1 MRHQERPDAT
11 ISASPRQIKGKTVMK
26 YLRIRDHLE
35 NFEAEPGSLS
45 PSDLS
50 GSWLNTNKDTPG
62 ITRVTCR
69 TDGNTLRVRFEGNG
83 SSEPSDWGEVTPDVM
98 CAANIQG
105 GPAMSFVA
113 SFDLGFKKVRVG
125 ANLNQNLLVIASYH
139 SSQNETGAGASNY
152 FAREFFYHADQ
163 S

>member
-1 MRHQERPDAT
+1 MLQ
-11 ISASPRQIKGKTVMK
+11 SVPRRGRIEGKTVMK
-26 YLRIRDHLE
+26 YLRIRDQLE

-69 TDGNTLRVRFEGNG
+69 ADGNTLRVRLEGNG
-83 SSEPSDWGEVTPDVM
+83 SSEPSDWGEVTPDLL
-98 CAANIQG
+98 CAANIHG

-125 ANLNQNLLVIASYH
+125 ANVNQGVLVIASYH
-139 SSQNETGAGASNY
+139 SCQNHGVSGSNY
-152 FAREFFYHADQ
+152 FSREFFYRIAQ
-163 S
+163 R